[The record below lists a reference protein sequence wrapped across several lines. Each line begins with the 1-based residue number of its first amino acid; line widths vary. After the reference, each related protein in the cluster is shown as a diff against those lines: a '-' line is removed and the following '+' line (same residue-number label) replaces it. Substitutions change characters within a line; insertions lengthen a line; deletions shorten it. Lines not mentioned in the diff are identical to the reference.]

1 MLKKKITSI
10 VFGLSIV
17 ICILY
22 AINNNYEK
30 IESVL
35 KGNQEESESLSD
47 DSNFIIS
54 EQGQLC
60 MTADPVV
67 INYTKKNIKRSLQ
80 FVISDIT
87 VTRILPEQYH
97 DRVYDRSILKIDKS
111 IMDDNYDF
119 VKDFYYLNMKV
130 NVKSLSDGNN
140 FNVASLN
147 YVLKNGKSFT
157 DIDVGMGM
165 YNGTPYDSQVLYY
178 KELDEKHLITNIF
191 ANIDSFE
198 NGDNLE
204 YEACYIVT
212 DEDINNNNIYMVYTF
227 GMNEELRRENSEQKY
242 IWLDMEKTNV
252 ESN

>member
-1 MLKKKITSI
+1 
-10 VFGLSIV
+10 
-17 ICILY
+17 
-22 AINNNYEK
+22 
-30 IESVL
+30 
-35 KGNQEESESLSD
+35 
-47 DSNFIIS
+47 
-54 EQGQLC
+54 
-60 MTADPVV
+60 
-67 INYTKKNIKRSLQ
+67 
-80 FVISDIT
+80 
-87 VTRILPEQYH
+87 
-97 DRVYDRSILKIDKS
+97 
-111 IMDDNYDF
+111 MDDNYDF